1 MRIVLSRLDRIGD
14 LVLSTPAIASVR
26 RSWPQAHIT
35 LVCSLYNGVVVEH
48 SPDVDEIVTLAPG
61 VRPERIGKRF
71 RHACELAIAL
81 APCSPDLA
89 LIGAIKAP
97 RRIGY
102 TYVRRYLTRLRA
114 SFSLTDLLV
123 SEADPGLCERNP
135 AYKVRHEV
143 DQVLALVE
151 RAGGAQLS
159 RDLVLP
165 VADADRAA
173 VDHLPADGIT
183 VHAGA
188 RWFRDGSTFESFI
201 ELLKLLRRFE
211 RKITVTY
218 GEDARSQACR
228 IEDLGIADA
237 VVGSLTLAQW
247 AAAFERSKLVV
258 TVDTGATHVASAMR
272 RPTIVLFE
280 NRYFNLSSQEWAP
293 YGVPS
298 VLLRKPADE
307 KPESLAASR
316 ESIAAAV
323 ELLLAA
329 APSEAEG
336 LSSPMGKAEP
346 ASHEHA

>member
-14 LVLSTPAIASVR
+14 LVLSTPALASVR
-26 RSWPQAHIT
+26 RSWPHAHIT
-35 LVCSLYNGVVVEH
+35 LICSPYNKAVVEY
-48 SPDVDEIVTLAPG
+48 SPDADEIVTLAPG
-61 VRPERIGKRF
+61 DRPEHLGKRF
-71 RHACELAIAL
+71 QGACELAIAF
-81 APCSPDLA
+81 APCSPDITLA
-89 LIGAIKAP
+89 GATKAP

-102 TYVRRYLTRLRA
+102 TYVRRYLMRLRA
-114 SFSLTDLLV
+114 SFLLTDMLV

-151 RAGGAQLS
+151 RAGGAHLS

-165 VADADRAA
+165 VGDADRAA
-173 VDHLPADGIT
+173 VARLPPECIT

-188 RWFRDGSTFESFI
+188 RWFRDGSTFESFV
-201 ELLKLLRRFE
+201 ELLKALRRFK
-211 RKITVTY
+211 RKIVVTY
-218 GEDARSQACR
+218 GDDARSQARR
-228 IEDLGIADA
+228 IENLGIADA
-237 VVGSLTLAQW
+237 VVGSLTLPQW
-247 AAAFERSKLVV
+247 AAVFERSKLVV

-307 KPESLAASR
+307 NPKSLAASR
-316 ESIAAAV
+316 EAIAAAV
-323 ELLLAA
+323 EVLLAA
-329 APSEAEG
+329 PEG
-336 LSSPMGKAEP
+336 RSFPMGKSEHEP
-346 ASHEHA
+346 HGYT